1 MTHGVVQYP
10 RDTGGSLPYILH
22 YGIDFDIGDNYNWNK
37 MVYKKLDI
45 SKCQGRFFG
54 APPKPRNKR
63 EEAGALV
70 VNTLNRAFCGYY
82 ATHCAVAATCPPTE
96 QPPGGGLV
104 KCSGEGPCCEDKQ
117 AGCWAWAIDEQCEA
131 NPGFMKNTCPNP
143 NSNPNPNPNPG
154 FMKNT

>member
-1 MTHGVVQYP
+1 M
-10 RDTGGSLPYILH
+10 
-22 YGIDFDIGDNYNWNK
+22 
-37 MVYKKLDI
+37 
-45 SKCQGRFFG
+45 
-54 APPKPRNKR
+54 
-63 EEAGALV
+63 

-131 NPGFMKNTCPNP
+131 NQGFMKNT
-143 NSNPNPNPNPG
+143 
-154 FMKNT
+154 